1 MDTYSFKNLVKDPT
15 CFTKTSTPSLIDV
28 ILTNSP
34 SFLCNTINFSCGLS
48 DCHNMVATTFKEN
61 SVSNKRQKVNFRS
74 YTNFQEADFIRDL
87 YPAPFHVST
96 LFDDAD
102 DSYWAYE
109 TLLMDIVDEHAPRKQ
124 KYPKKDTPPFMN
136 SELRR
141 AIYKKK
147 MLHNK
152 YHKYR
157 NKTNWELY
165 RKQRNYVT
173 KLRKQS
179 IKLYFFE
186 RCRGGPKSSDFWP
199 TIKPF
204 LSSKSAKK

>member
-1 MDTYSFKNLVKDPT
+1 M
-15 CFTKTSTPSLIDV
+15 
-28 ILTNSP
+28 
-34 SFLCNTINFSCGLS
+34 
-48 DCHNMVATTFKEN
+48 
-61 SVSNKRQKVNFRS
+61 
-74 YTNFQEADFIRDL
+74 
-87 YPAPFHVST
+87 ST

-102 DSYWAYE
+102 DCYWAYE

-124 KYPKKDTPPFMN
+124 KYPKKDSPPFMN

-179 IKLYFFE
+179 IKIYFFE
-186 RCRGGPKSSDFWP
+186 RCSGGPKSSDFWP

-204 LSSKSAKK
+204 LSSKSAKYDNDIILLENDTLVSDPKEVNCVLNEFYINIAQEIGINSHSYELNNHPSILAINENSPAEGFPIFYFKLIN